1 MSECTWEPLKN
12 LENIKK
18 MIDDYNKKLNL
29 KDSLKKSSFILMVFF
44 IKIVSF
50 YISFYYFSLNN

>member
-18 MIDDYNKKLNL
+18 MIDVYNKKLNL
-29 KDSLKKSSFILMVFF
+29 KDSLKKSSFILMVF
-44 IKIVSF
+44 
-50 YISFYYFSLNN
+50 L

>member
-1 MSECTWEPLKN
+1 MGWLFYVRMYLGTLKN

-18 MIDDYNKKLNL
+18 MIDVYNKKLNL

-50 YISFYYFSLNN
+50 